1 VRVVSLTNEVKQIF
15 RDRWYRGVWDVAS
28 EEAFRNEVCLETGV
42 FLLLTVDTN
51 PRRTVKT
58 AAK

>member
-1 VRVVSLTNEVKQIF
+1 MISERVRE
-15 RDRWYRGVWDVAS
+15 DAS
-28 EEAFRNEVCLETGV
+28 EEAFRNEVCLETDV
-42 FLLLTVDTN
+42 FLLLAVDTN